1 MPRFWIGSGPLFGG
15 LLAGGL
21 LAGGLLAGGLLGG
34 GLLGCAPRE
43 AAPASAPAA
52 DVTPTGGDAAGAAA
66 EPPLNEESK
75 PKDEETPDDDD
86 DAAEPEPKPGLTPS
100 TRPARPTPVEVG
112 PSPKSSTRATAL
124 DAFEEEELKL
134 AKLLDLGADAL
145 SSEGGCDRVC
155 GSLESLRRAAD
166 ALCDLAGKED
176 ARCTDARGRLKR
188 SESRVKGAGCGC

>member
-1 MPRFWIGSGPLFGG
+1 MPRFWIGSGPLF
-15 LLAGGL
+15 GGL

-52 DVTPTGGDAAGAAA
+52 DVTPTGGDAAGAVA
-66 EPPLNEESK
+66 EPPLTEESK

-86 DAAEPEPKPGLTPS
+86 GGADEPEPKPGLTPS